1 MVRKLLFAFGIVVSA
16 ITVLIMID
24 IGCRIFDLYAGAA
37 TQAGI
42 NRAISVIGIVIGLYI
57 IRLLVE
63 DIEELIDDYDD
74 YEEDIEAPP
83 LRNKPRLI
91 RPNFNER
98 RFI

>member
-1 MVRKLLFAFGIVVSA
+1 MVRRLLFAFGIVVSA

-24 IGCRIFDLYAGAA
+24 IGCRIFDLYADAA
-37 TQAGI
+37 GQAGI
-42 NRAISVIGIVIGLYI
+42 NRAISVIGIIIGIYI

-63 DIEELIDDYDD
+63 DIEGLIDD

-83 LRNKPRLI
+83 LRSKPRLI

-98 RFI
+98 RFR